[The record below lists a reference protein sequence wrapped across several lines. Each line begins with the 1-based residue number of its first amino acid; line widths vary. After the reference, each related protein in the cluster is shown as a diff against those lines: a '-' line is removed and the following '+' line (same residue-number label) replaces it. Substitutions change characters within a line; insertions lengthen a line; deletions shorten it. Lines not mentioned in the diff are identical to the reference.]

1 MDILTLISQ
10 SIILLLAFGL
20 VYTVRFALRKMLLAA
35 GITPARTNQLVR
47 RVLSLYSWLLLLA
60 ALSLR
65 GWFQADEGQPDRLL
79 LILIPPFIAII
90 WLLVDP
96 RFFRLL
102 QALPPSWLLYGQSFR
117 FLQDLFLYLGYS
129 IGFVP
134 LQMTFLWLNF
144 DFTVGL
150 TAPLAGYIF
159 FGKQRFQRFE
169 AMIWN
174 IFGIVLLIHNFLI
187 AFVSYPGPQQV
198 FMRWPNSSFL
208 ADFPYSWMVGFFLP
222 LALLMHL
229 LSLKQLVRSD
239 QTRRRQFS
247 LDRSRRGKS

>member
-1 MDILTLISQ
+1 MDVLALISQ

-20 VYTVRFALRKMLLAA
+20 VYTVRFAVRKMLLDS
-35 GITPARTNQLVR
+35 GFTPERTYQLVR
-47 RVLSLYSWLLLLA
+47 RVQLGLYSWLLLLA
-60 ALSLR
+60 ALSLQ
-65 GWFQADEGQPDRLL
+65 GWFRADEGHPDRLL
-79 LILIPPFIAII
+79 LILIPPLITII
-90 WLLVDP
+90 WLLIDP
-96 RFFRLL
+96 RFYRLL
-102 QALPPSWLLYGQSFR
+102 RALPESWLLYGQSFR
-117 FLQDLFLYLGYS
+117 FLQDLFLYFGYS
-129 IGFVP
+129 LGFVP

-150 TAPLAGYIF
+150 TAPIAGYIF

-174 IFGIVLLIHNFLI
+174 VFGIVLLLHNFLI

-198 FMRWPNSSFL
+198 FLRWPDSSFL

-229 LSLKQLVRSD
+229 LSLKQLIRSERM
-239 QTRRRQFS
+239 RRRRFS
-247 LDRSRRGKS
+247 LDRSKLRK